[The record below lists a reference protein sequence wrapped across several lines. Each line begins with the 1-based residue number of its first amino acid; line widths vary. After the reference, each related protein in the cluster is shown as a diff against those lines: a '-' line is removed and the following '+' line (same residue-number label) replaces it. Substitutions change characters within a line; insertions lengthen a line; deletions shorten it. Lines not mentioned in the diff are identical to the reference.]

1 MNESEFLNRLENLQM
16 WKRYDVRAPHKPLLL
31 LLALTRL
38 ANDGSHSLTYKEVE
52 PVLTGLLVDF
62 GPKRQSHKPE
72 DPFRRLFNDG
82 LWTVKDSNSVAIAN
96 PVSLS
101 ASAMKKQGVSAGF
114 NPETLELLKDNPHL
128 IRRAIQKIL
137 SMNFPESY
145 FKAILDK
152 LNFREALETE
162 SNDLVASKK
171 KEQKQRDPRFREN
184 VLREYGR
191 QCAICESNI
200 RLQDSLLDL
209 QAAHIMWHAFGGPD
223 QVSNGL
229 ALCSFHHLAFD
240 RGAMGLLAVK
250 DDYQVIVSSEING
263 GGPGRDWLLNFNS
276 KAILK
281 PVHSRSKPA
290 SDFVDWHRSEVFKG
304 EPF

>member
-1 MNESEFLNRLENLQM
+1 M

-38 ANDGSHSLTYKEVE
+38 AADGSRFLTYEEAE

-62 GPKRQSHKPE
+62 GPKRQSHNPQE
-72 DPFRRLFNDG
+72 PFRRLANDG
-82 LWTVKDSNSVAIAN
+82 LWILQDSDLVEIDN
-96 PVSLS
+96 PLS
-101 ASAMKKQGVSAGF
+101 FTPSAMKKQGISGGF
-114 NPETLELLKDNPHL
+114 NEATFLLLNNNPSL
-128 IRRAIQKIL
+128 VRQAIRKIL
-137 SMNFPESY
+137 SLNFPESY
-145 FKAILDK
+145 FKPILDK
-152 LNFREALETE
+152 LDFREALDG
-162 SNDLVASKK
+162 NVDDLQASKQTDK
-171 KEQKQRDPRFREN
+171 KQRDPKFREN

-223 QVSNGL
+223 EVSNGL

-263 GGPGRDWLLNFNS
+263 GGPGRDWLLNFDS

-281 PVHSRSKPA
+281 PVHSKSKPA